1 MIFSLT
7 INPIFAGNK
16 ISYMSIKGTLI
27 PIGGNENKG
36 VRTSEK
42 FTIEY
47 INKSILA
54 RVVKESGGKNS
65 FFVVITTATSIPAEV
80 SVMYKK
86 AFERLGCTNVQM
98 LDIRSR
104 EESEAKENIALIK
117 KADCVMFSGGD
128 QSNITRYI
136 GGTIMHKIL
145 LERLADE
152 EFVIAGTS
160 AGAMCMSQEMITGS
174 DPRKPF
180 IKGSLHMGEGM
191 GFIHNIIF
199 DSHFIRR
206 RRFGRLASAVAKF
219 PNLIGIG
226 LDEDTGLVI
235 KDCNMCEIIGTGMV
249 ILFDPSRVRYNN
261 QSVSEVGETMSLTNL
276 RTHILANGDRFDIKQ
291 NKIKISPAHIV
302 VDAQYL

>member
-1 MIFSLT
+1 MVFFLT
-7 INPIFAGNK
+7 INPIFVSNK
-16 ISYMSIKGTLI
+16 FSYMSVKGTLI

-42 FTIEY
+42 FTVEY

-54 RVVKESGGKNS
+54 RVVRESGGKES

-80 SVMYKK
+80 SVMYLK
-86 AFERLGCTNVQM
+86 AFERLGCTNVQI

-104 EESEAKENIALIK
+104 EESESKKNIALIK

-136 GGTIMHKIL
+136 GGSSVHKIL
-145 LERLADE
+145 HERYE
-152 EFVIAGTS
+152 NEKFVIAGTS
-160 AGAMCMSQEMITGS
+160 AGAMCMSEEMITGS
-174 DPRKPF
+174 DARKPF

-191 GFIHNIIF
+191 AFIQNIIF

-206 RRFGRLASAVAKF
+206 RRFGRLAAAVAKF
-219 PNLIGIG
+219 PNLIGVG

-249 ILFDPSRVRYNN
+249 ILFDPSKVRYNN
-261 QSVSEVGETMSLTNL
+261 ESVSEVGAPMSLTNL
-276 RTHILANGDRFDIKQ
+276 KTHILANGDRFDIKK
-291 NKIKISPAHIV
+291 NKIKISPAHIM